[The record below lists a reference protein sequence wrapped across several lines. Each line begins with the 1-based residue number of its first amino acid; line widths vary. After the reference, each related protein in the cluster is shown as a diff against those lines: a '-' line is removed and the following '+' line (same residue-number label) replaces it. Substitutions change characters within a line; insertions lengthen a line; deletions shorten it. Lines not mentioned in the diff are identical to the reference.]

1 MKIAVTRVLSN
12 DWSVD
17 GSDQTTELGTLPG
30 RQLAFETEPCFEHFQ
45 SVEAN

>member
-1 MKIAVTRVLSN
+1 MKIAVIRVLNN

-17 GSDQTTELGTLPG
+17 ESDQAMELGTLPD

-45 SVEAN
+45 SLEAS